1 MATTKNVK
9 PVTKTI
15 VSPNVGE
22 LIVKVFG
29 DSNNPTPNDQIAV
42 KLDDLSLD
50 EQIALYAYLGT
61 YAQAIQERMKAV
73 MGGLLANP
81 ALSVQNAY
89 GDANPNIEV
98 TTQSGGVIGNVVFDT
113 VEEDTLNTVTNPKA
127 ADDVKKALTAA
138 NLDSNY
144 IKSQPRLDNAT
155 LKADF
160 LANKLPNSVSTLLK
174 VKHESKREVRFAPRL
189 AQKEAKK

>member
-15 VSPNVGE
+15 ISPNVGE

-29 DSNNPTPNDQIAV
+29 DNNNPTPNDQIGA
-42 KLDDLSLD
+42 KLDELSLD

-73 MGGLLANP
+73 MGGLLANSE
-81 ALSVQNAY
+81 LSVQNAY
-89 GDANPNIEV
+89 GDANPNVEV
-98 TTQSGGVIGNVVFDT
+98 TTQGGAVIGNVVFDT
-113 VEEDTLNTVTNPKA
+113 VEEDVLNTTTSTKA
-127 ADDVKKALTAA
+127 ADEVKKALTAA

-174 VKHESKREVRFAPRL
+174 VKHESKRGVRFAP
-189 AQKEAKK
+189 KEVRE